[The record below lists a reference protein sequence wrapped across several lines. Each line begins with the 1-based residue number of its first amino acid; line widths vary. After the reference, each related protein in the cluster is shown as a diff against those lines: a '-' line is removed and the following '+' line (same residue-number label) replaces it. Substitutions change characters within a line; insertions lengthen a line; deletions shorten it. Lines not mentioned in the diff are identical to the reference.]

1 MNIIKLDAIDST
13 NDFLKELSKKQ
24 VVKNFTTVVAENQ
37 TKGKAQMGATW
48 ESEAGKNLVMS
59 LLVSDILNNVDE
71 IFHLNVAVSLS
82 IVQVL
87 EEFKLPKLAIK
98 WPNDIL
104 SDTKKIC
111 GILIEN
117 SIKSDSKIESVVGI
131 GLNVNQ
137 KKFDNLPKASS
148 LFVVMQREFNLET
161 ILNRIVF
168 QIKKNCSLI
177 LSNQEE
183 KLWREFHKYLFK
195 LNVPMPFED
204 AYKNRFMGIIQLVT
218 MDGKLQVA
226 LEDDLVKTFGIKE
239 IQMLY

>member
-13 NDFLKELSKKQ
+13 NDFLKELSKNQ
-24 VVKNFTTVVAENQ
+24 VVENFTAVVAENQ
-37 TKGKAQMGATW
+37 TNGKGQMGATW
-48 ESEAGKNLVMS
+48 KSETGKNLIMS
-59 LLVSDILNNVDE
+59 LLVSDILSNVDE

-82 IVQVL
+82 VVQVL
-87 EEFKLPKLAIK
+87 EEFKLPKLTIK

-104 SDTKKIC
+104 SDTNKIC

-137 KKFDNLPKASS
+137 KKFENLPKASS
-148 LFVVMQREFNLET
+148 LFVVMQKEFNLDT

-183 KLWREFHKYLFK
+183 KLWKEFHKYIFK

-204 AYKNRFMGIIQLVT
+204 ADKNRFMGIIQLVT
-218 MDGKLQVA
+218 KDGKLQVV
-226 LEDDLVKTFGIKE
+226 LEDDSVKTFGIKE